1 VREEHG
7 STVVGPQAVARSQT
21 QESWMSEDVLARV
34 RADASEA
41 AASSER
47 QQRSDYD
54 SVKAARRV
62 RRRTSLRAA
71 LYLTPAMI
79 LLFVWDVFPI
89 LFGAWISLWSWGIRP
104 IEFVGLANYERL
116 FDRVG
121 SLDGGLTVGEFGQ
134 SLLVTVFYAVGTV
147 PVSMFLGFLAAN
159 LLFQKV
165 RGMSFFRTSF
175 FLPYITST
183 VAAGLAFVWIFNPTV
198 GVANSVLVRLGF
210 EPQTWLLDPDPVLI
224 KFLGMFDVQWPA
236 GIPEVFAGPSLA
248 LTCVIVFTV
257 WNVIGFNIV
266 ILLAG
271 LTSINPEV
279 LDAGKV
285 DGASA
290 WQRMRYLTFP
300 LLSPTLFFLLII
312 STIRSFQS
320 FNDIYVLTGGMG
332 SQGAS
337 AGGPLN
343 TTLTLPIYM
352 FRYLFERPGSVGYA
366 AAVTMVLFALLMLLT
381 VVQFWYFRNR
391 VHYDT

>member
-1 VREEHG
+1 MRDQLG
-7 STVVGPQAVARSQT
+7 LVAA
-21 QESWMSEDVLARV
+21 QEKQMSEDLLERV
-34 RADASEA
+34 DRD
-41 AASSER
+41 SSSR
-47 QQRSDYD
+47 TSDDDYD
-54 SVKAARRV
+54 PVRAARRG
-62 RRRTSLRAA
+62 RRRMALRAS
-71 LYLTPAMI
+71 LYLAPALF

-89 LFGAWISLWSWGIRP
+89 LFGAWISLWDWGIRP
-104 IEFVGLANYERL
+104 NEFIGLDNYARLLERT
-116 FDRVG
+116 G
-121 SLDGGLTVGEFGQ
+121 SLEGGLVVGEFGQ
-134 SLLVTVFYAVGTV
+134 SLFVTAFYAVGTV
-147 PVSMFLGFLAAN
+147 PVSIFLGFLAAN

-198 GVANSVLVRLGF
+198 GVANSILVRLGL
-210 EPQTWLLDPDPVLI
+210 EPQTWLLDPDPVLV
-224 KFLGMFDVQWPA
+224 KFLNLFGASWPPSW
-236 GIPEVFAGPSLA
+236 PEVFAGPSLA
-248 LTCVIVFTV
+248 MACVILFTI

-271 LTSINPEV
+271 LTSINPET

-285 DGASA
+285 DGATA
-290 WQRMRYLTFP
+290 WQRMRFITFP

-320 FNDIYVLTGGMG
+320 FNDIYVLTSGTGGQ
-332 SQGAS
+332 QGAS

-343 TTLTLPIYM
+343 STLTLPIYM

-366 AAVTMVLFALLMLLT
+366 AAVTMVLFALLMALT
-381 VVQFWYFRNR
+381 AVQFWYFRNR